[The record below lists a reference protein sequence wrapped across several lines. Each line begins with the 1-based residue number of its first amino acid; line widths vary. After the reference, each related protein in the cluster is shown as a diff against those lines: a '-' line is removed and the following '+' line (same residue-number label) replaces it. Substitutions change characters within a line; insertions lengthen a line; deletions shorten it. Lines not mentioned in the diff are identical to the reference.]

1 MEFDNAKSILYSD
14 TLVPDIFIA
23 EYMPSADGDFLKVY
37 IYCLFLTKYGKSA
50 TVEELS
56 KKLEL
61 PEEKVKNAL
70 TYWEDLKVISWKDN
84 SIVLTDLKEKE
95 INRIFR
101 LKGFSS
107 PDDALHSS
115 DRNKKRNRIISAIN
129 EAFFQGLMS
138 PSWYTDIDAWF
149 NRFNFEEDVMYALFN
164 HCYTYNKLSKNY
176 ILKVA
181 ESWHNRGIVN
191 FFQLE
196 KYFAEYKKFKD
207 VRLSIIKKLKLSRNL
222 TEYEEAIVEKW
233 VVDYGYDLGIIEI
246 ALKKTTSKTNPNF
259 NFLDSIISQW
269 HSNNLKTVEEIN
281 AYESAKKA
289 SYSKDKKGSPLGYKN
304 YDQRKYGED
313 YDDSLFINSSWEDK
327 SG

>member
-1 MEFDNAKSILYSD
+1 MEFDNAKTILYSD

-37 IYCLFLTKYGKSA
+37 MYCLFLCKYGKSA

-61 PEEKVKNAL
+61 SEERVKDAL
-70 TYWEDLKVISWKDN
+70 TYWEDLKVLCRKDN

-95 INRIFR
+95 INRVFR
-101 LKGFSS
+101 LKGFST
-107 PDDALHSS
+107 PGDALHSS

-129 EAFFQGLMS
+129 ETFFQGLMS

-149 NRFNFEEDVMYALFN
+149 NRFKFEEDVMYALFA
-164 HCYTYNKLSKNY
+164 HCYKHKGLFKNY
-176 ILKVA
+176 IQKVA
-181 ESWHNRGIVN
+181 ESWYNRGIVN
-191 FFQLE
+191 YFQLE
-196 KYFAEYKKFKD
+196 KYSAEYQKFKE
-207 VRLSIIKKLKLSRNL
+207 VKLAIMKKLKLSRNL

-233 VVDYGYDLGIIEI
+233 VVDYGYELGIIEI

-281 AYESAKKA
+281 AYEAAKKSASASAKSA
-289 SYSKDKKGSPLGYKN
+289 DVPQYKK
-304 YDQRKYGED
+304 YDQRKYGVD
-313 YDDSLFINSSWEDK
+313 YDDSVFDNIVK
-327 SG
+327 